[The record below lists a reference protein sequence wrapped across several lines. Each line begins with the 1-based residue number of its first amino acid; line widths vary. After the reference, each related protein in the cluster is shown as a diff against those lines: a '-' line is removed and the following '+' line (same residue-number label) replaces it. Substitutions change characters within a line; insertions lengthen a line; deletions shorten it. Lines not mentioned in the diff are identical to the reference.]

1 MLSLETL
8 VLILIS
14 VAGAVAIIIYFFTA
28 QMKGLKQE
36 MKNNED
42 VVLMEWLKEM
52 KGSVEKNSVVLENQ
66 LKDQRQT
73 LEQQLKSQRETLNQ
87 QTKMIWERLDNASEV
102 IKGVQHQLGG
112 IQEFGKD
119 MKDLSNIL
127 KSPKLRG
134 GLGEQFL
141 YDILANTLPHDLYK
155 TQYRFKNG
163 SVCDAV
169 VVTDKGLIPIDS
181 KFPMEKFREM
191 LTCEND
197 ADREKAKK
205 AFINSVK
212 DRVEEISSK
221 YILPEEKTTEQAVMY
236 VPAENVFYE
245 LIVNSPSIEDFC
257 KQKGVVMASPN
268 TLSYFLKIILVAYQ
282 QHELEKH
289 AGEILKALS
298 GIRVE
303 AEKFGDDLGVLEKHI
318 SNSYRS
324 MDNIKIKF
332 TRLFGKIE
340 GVQSLGHKEEQS
352 LLLDKTDMKD
362 IGNAKEIEE
371 DLDVK

>member
-8 VLILIS
+8 LIILIAL
-14 VAGAVAIIIYFFTA
+14 AGAVGIILYFFST
-28 QMKGLKQE
+28 QMRKLKEDIKGT
-36 MKNNED
+36 ED
-42 VVLMEWLKEM
+42 DVMMEWLKDM
-52 KGSVEKNSVVLENQ
+52 RGSVETQ
-66 LKDQRQT
+66 LKDQRET
-73 LEQQLKSQRETLNQ
+73 LEYQLKSQRETLNQ
-87 QTKMIWERLDNASEV
+87 QTKLIWERLDNAAEV

-141 YDILANTLPHDLYK
+141 YDILANNLPKDLYK

-163 SVCDAV
+163 GVCDAV
-169 VVTDKGLIPIDS
+169 VFTDRGMIPIDS
-181 KFPMEKFREM
+181 KFPMEKFQEM

-212 DRVEEISSK
+212 DRINEISNK

-236 VPAENVFYE
+236 IPAENVFYE
-245 LIVNSPSIEDFC
+245 LIVNAPSIEEYC
-257 KQKGVVMASPN
+257 KQKNVIMASPN

-282 QHELEKH
+282 QHELTKH
-289 AGEILKALS
+289 AGDILKAIA
-298 GIRVE
+298 GIKME
-303 AEKFGDDLGVLEKHI
+303 AGKFGEDLGVLEKHI
-318 SNSYRS
+318 SNSYKS
-324 MDNIKIKF
+324 MEGVKMKF
-332 TRLFGKIE
+332 SRLFGKISSA
-340 GVQSLGHKEEQS
+340 QSIQQEEQE
-352 LLLDKTDMKD
+352 LLLEAAEETE
-362 IGNAKEIEE
+362 EIEE
-371 DLDVK
+371 VK